1 MRETLTSRIFFFSA
15 SVLIPSLCFLAF
27 FFLGPAWNVDPAG
40 YSAEKIPVH
49 RGASFHSIISS
60 LQERGVVVRRRPLLI
75 TAAIF
80 PKLRNIKPGRYSVP
94 EKMSNYTLLEY
105 LRSRPQDEEQVMIPN
120 GIRQEKIAA
129 IVSRQID
136 IDSTAFMRSATDI
149 HLLKSMNI
157 DANNAEGY
165 LFPGTY
171 NFAWASTPEEVVS
184 FLAGRLRALYADS
197 LLSKAAKAGLNEHQ
211 LLTLA
216 SIVEAETPLDEEKP
230 LIAAVYL
237 NRLKKNMKLQADPTV
252 QYAHGQN
259 PKRLLYSDLDIDSP
273 YNTYRYRGLPPGPIC
288 NPGKPSILAVL
299 NPAKTRHLYFVATGD
314 GGHYFAESHAEHLQ
328 NVRKY
333 RNKRR
338 QQRNSTPAPMV
349 R

>member
-60 LQERGVVVRRRPLLI
+60 LQERGVVVHRRPLLI

-94 EKMSNYTLLEY
+94 EGMSNYTLLEY

-129 IVSRQID
+129 IVSRQLD
-136 IDSTAFMRSATDI
+136 IDSTDFMRSATDI

-157 DANNAEGY
+157 NANNAEGY

-171 NFAWASTPEEVVS
+171 NFAWASTPEEVVG

-197 LLSKAAKAGLNEHQ
+197 LLSKAAEAGLNEHQ

-259 PKRLLYSDLDIDSP
+259 PKRLLYSDL
-273 YNTYRYRGLPPGPIC
+273 PPGPIC

-314 GGHYFAESHAEHLQ
+314 GGHYFAESHAAHLQ

-338 QQRNSTPAPMV
+338 QQRNSAPAPMA